1 MNRNNRIYSAGIAAI
16 AMIVL
21 GSTLEFASA
30 ASDPTVGDTQLN
42 AAPDGPR
49 HGFGRHGAGPDGA
62 LMPLLGKLN
71 LTDDQKAQIHTLL
84 GNART
89 QARSENQGQAVS
101 LAALGNPADP
111 QHDAAV
117 QAAKVRAADRVQRMS
132 DVQQQIFAVL
142 TPAQKAQ
149 VPQLLADMQQ
159 RMAARHAQAP
169 GS

>member
-1 MNRNNRIYSAGIAAI
+1 MP
-16 AMIVL
+16 VL
-21 GSTLEFASA
+21 S
-30 ASDPTVGDTQLN
+30 
-42 AAPDGPR
+42 
-49 HGFGRHGAGPDGA
+49 
-62 LMPLLGKLN
+62 KLN

-89 QARSENQGQAVS
+89 QARSENQGQEVNR
-101 LAALGNPADP
+101 AALGNPADP

-132 DVQQQIFAVL
+132 DLQQQIFAVL
-142 TPAQKAQ
+142 TPEQKAQ